1 MTFWLAQTLWN
12 TFSIAGLATSLFVV
26 VNGSMRRAFILAVLQ
41 KTGAVVS
48 LDYLIVGDSL
58 AEQCDWAG
66 KLSRRR
72 WAAFNLATGGATIKE
87 IASQIVRARAIRAKY
102 LLINGGLNDLLF
114 DGAPIEQVEYDFK
127 ALLRRIDDHARVVVT
142 LLPYIS
148 DPAFAERIDQAN
160 WVIRHLAEQRG
171 CAVIDLNPEISL
183 QRVRRPEMSNDGLH
197 FTPLADRIWIEAV
210 RRQIAAMS

>member
-12 TFSIAGLATSLFVV
+12 ALSIAGLATSLFVV
-26 VNGSMRRAFILAVLQ
+26 INGSVRCAFILAVQQ
-41 KTGAVVS
+41 KTGAVIS

-58 AEQCDWAG
+58 AEQCDWAV

-72 WAAFNLATGGATIKE
+72 WAAFNLATGGATIKD
-87 IASQIVRARAIRAKY
+87 IASQIARTRTIRAKY

-127 ALLRRIDDHARVVVT
+127 TLLRRIDDHARVVVT
-142 LLPYIS
+142 LLPYVS
-148 DPAFAERIDQAN
+148 DPARAERIDQAN
-160 WVIRHLAEQRG
+160 AVIRRLAEQRG

-183 QRVRRPEMSNDGLH
+183 QGVRRPEMTNDGLH
-197 FTPLADRIWIEAV
+197 FTPLADTIWIKAM
-210 RRQIAAMS
+210 RREIAAMS